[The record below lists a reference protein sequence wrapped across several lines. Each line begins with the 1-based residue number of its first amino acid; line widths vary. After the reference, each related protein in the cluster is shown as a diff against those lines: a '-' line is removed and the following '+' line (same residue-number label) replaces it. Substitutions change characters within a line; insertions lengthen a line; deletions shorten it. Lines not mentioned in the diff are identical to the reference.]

1 MMPSFSTRPALWSV
15 LVLCAVSSLA
25 CVPAAADNLYKGGN
39 WPSVAA
45 DNKAQ
50 GVGDIVTIVIYEA
63 ASASN
68 RVSQKSGK
76 KTDVGGGLS
85 AGPISESGT
94 LNFGGNYAGSGEVSR
109 TEQLVARM
117 TASVIDHLPNG
128 DFLIEGQQKL
138 LVNGEN
144 RDIIVRGRI
153 RRADIDSNNSIPS
166 SRIADAQIS
175 YDGKGFVSR
184 SAKPGLLNKIFSFLG
199 LG

>member
-1 MMPSFSTRPALWSV
+1 MMPSFPTRTALWAV
-15 LVLCAVSSLA
+15 LALGAASGLA
-25 CVPAAADNLYKGGN
+25 SAPAAADNLYKGGN

>member
-1 MMPSFSTRPALWSV
+1 MKIGI
-15 LVLCAVSSLA
+15 SLA
-25 CVPAAADNLYKGGN
+25 AAVAIAVLGAAPGSADNLYKGGN

-45 DNKAQ
+45 DNKAS
-50 GVGDIVTIVIYEA
+50 GVGDMVTIVIYEA

-68 RVSQKSGK
+68 RVSNKSGK
-76 KTDVGGGLS
+76 KTDVGGGLT
-85 AGPISESGT
+85 AGPIDESGT
-94 LNFGGNYAGSGEVSR
+94 LSFGGNYAGTGEVSR

-128 DFLIEGQQKL
+128 DFLIQGQQKL

-153 RRADIDSNNSIPS
+153 RRADIDSNNSIAS

-175 YDGKGFVSR
+175 YDGKGFVSK
-184 SAKPGLLNKIFSFLG
+184 SAKPGILNKIFSFLG